1 MQIAENA
8 VVCFHYA
15 LINDQGEVLD
25 GSKGGEPIP
34 YLHGCHNIVP
44 GLEKAMAGRAA
55 NDHFRVSLT
64 SLEAYGEVDEEKIYD
79 VERALFADMSE
90 LAVGLMCHMT
100 NESGEDE
107 IVTVIEIDDDVV
119 TVDANHPYAGESLTF
134 DVEIVS
140 VREATPQEI
149 QAGQAT
155 LVS

>member
-1 MQIAENA
+1 MQIIDNA

-25 GSKGGEPIP
+25 GSKGGEPVP

-44 GLEKAMAGRAA
+44 GLEEAMAGRSV

-64 SLEAYGEVDEEKIYD
+64 PLEAYGERDEEKIYD
-79 VERALFADMSE
+79 VERKLFADMSE
-90 LAVGLMCHMT
+90 LSVGLLCHMT

-107 IVTVIEIDDDVV
+107 VVSVIEIEDDVV

-140 VREATPQEI
+140 IREATAQEI
-149 QAGQAT
+149 QAGQVT
-155 LVS
+155 PV

>member
-1 MQIAENA
+1 MQITDNA

-25 GSKGGEPIP
+25 GSKGGDPIP
-34 YLHGCHNIVP
+34 YLHGFHNIVP
-44 GLEKAMAGRAA
+44 GLEKAMAGRSA
-55 NDHFRVSLT
+55 NEHFRVSLT
-64 SLEAYGEVDEEKIYD
+64 PLEAYGEIDEEKIYD
-79 VERALFADMSE
+79 VEHSLFADMSE

-107 IVTVIEIDDDVV
+107 VVSVIEIEDDVV

-140 VREATPQEI
+140 IREATAQEI

-155 LVS
+155 PV